1 MKPDSGQMNHVFYAH
16 TPNHIKEWHRLEN
29 HLIKVAQSA
38 SKFSTVFNLSD
49 LAFLAGLFHDLGK
62 ATPEFQQY
70 LRSCAEGKFRSPTPH
85 SPWGALLAWKILPQN
100 LGLDI
105 ALVVAGHHAGLG
117 EKGVLTA
124 SLQNLHSQ
132 AQESLK
138 SIHEFLTSLPKEFL
152 NKKIHTHSLDYLKRE
167 LRLRFLLSALV
178 DADRLDTEN
187 HFDPE
192 LAARRKGTPDLPL
205 LWEKFARHQ
214 EQLLKQAEPTEVNR
228 VRREVYEA
236 CLAAASLS
244 PGLFRLTVPTGGG
257 KTLSSLGFALRH
269 ALLHRKRRVVV
280 AIPYTSI
287 IDQSAKVYRKV
298 LGDDA
303 VVEHHS
309 LTEVK
314 VRTKEEESQDPVAVR
329 LSLATE
335 NWDAP
340 LIVTTTVQLLES
352 LFARH
357 PSRCRKLHNLAHS
370 VIILDEVQ
378 TLPPGLLKP
387 TSDVLC
393 TLVED
398 YGVTLVLSTATQP
411 ALEKAHYLK
420 EFRGK
425 VQEIV
430 PDFKKH
436 FDRLRRV
443 RYEKLPSRLSLE
455 AFAEEL
461 KAHPRVLA
469 ILNTRREALALFD
482 YFADDIF
489 TYHLSTLLCGAHR
502 REILEIVRQ
511 RLIARQPVRLISTQV
526 VEAGVDLDF
535 SVVFRVVGPLD
546 RIVQAAGRCNREG
559 KLDSGRVIIVDLEG
573 GKAPGGPYARGLEK
587 ARMLLQFH
595 PPESL
600 HAPELYQ
607 EYFQRLFSDLDLDEE
622 NLQAYRKD
630 LNFPKVAEKYRLIKE
645 TTIPVAVPYGE
656 GPNRLK
662 EWQASPSLNAWRR
675 LQPYI
680 VNLYERE
687 VRQFLQDGWMEEV
700 TPGLYEWLGRYDPK
714 KGLVG
719 PVHDPGDLV
728 V

>member
-1 MKPDSGQMNHVFYAH
+1 MNPAFYAH
-16 TPNHIKEWHRLEN
+16 TPNYTKNWHDLKE
-29 HLIKVAQSA
+29 HLIEVARLA
-38 SKFSTVFNLSD
+38 ATFSTFFGLPD
-49 LAFLAGLFHDLGK
+49 TAFCAGLFHDLGK

-70 LRSCAEGKFRSPTPH
+70 LLSCGEGRLGSATPH
-85 SPWGALLAWKILPQN
+85 SPWGALLAWKILPQD

-105 ALVVAGHHAGLG
+105 ALVVAGHHAGLE
-117 EKGVLTA
+117 EKGALTA
-124 SLQNLHSQ
+124 RLQNLHRQ
-132 AQESLK
+132 AQGSLR
-138 SIHEFLTSLPKEFL
+138 SVHEFLTSLPKEFL
-152 NKKIHTHSLDYLKRE
+152 HRNIPTYSVDNLQRE

-178 DADRLDTEN
+178 DADRLDTEA
-187 HFDPE
+187 HFDPDQ
-192 LAARRKGTPDLPL
+192 AACRKGFPDLPL

-214 EQLLKQAEPTEVNR
+214 EQLLKRAEPTVVNCI
-228 VRREVYEA
+228 RREVYEA
-236 CLAAASLS
+236 CLEAASLS

-257 KTLSSLGFALRH
+257 KTLSSLAFALRH
-269 ALLHRKRRVVV
+269 ALLHGKRRVVV

-287 IDQSAKVYRKV
+287 IDQSAKVYREV

-309 LTEVK
+309 LLEVQA
-314 VRTKEEESQDPVAVR
+314 RTGEEESQDPVAVR
-329 LSLATE
+329 LRLATD

-387 TSDVLC
+387 TADVLC

-398 YGVTLVLSTATQP
+398 YGVSLVLSTATQP
-411 ALEKAHYLK
+411 ALDNAHYLK
-420 EFRGK
+420 EFRGE
-425 VQEIV
+425 VREIV
-430 PDFKKH
+430 PNFKRH

-443 RYEKLPSRLSLE
+443 RYEKLPSPLSLK

-461 KAHPRVLA
+461 KAHPQVLA

-482 YFADDIF
+482 YFVADPS

-502 REILEIVRQ
+502 REILETVRQ
-511 RLIARQPVRLISTQV
+511 RLKAHQPVRLVSTQV

-535 SVVFRVVGPLD
+535 PVVYRVVGPLD

-559 KLDSGRVIIVDLEG
+559 KLASGRVVVVELEE

-587 ARMLLQFH
+587 ARLLLQLH
-595 PPESL
+595 PADAL
-600 HAPELYQ
+600 HDPDLYR
-607 EYFQRLFSDLDLDEE
+607 EYFQRLFHDLNLDAE
-622 NLQAYRKD
+622 NIQAYRKD
-630 LNFPKVAEKYRLIKE
+630 LDFPKVAEKYRLIKE
-645 TTIPVAVPYGE
+645 ATFLVVVPYGE
-656 GPNRLK
+656 GPNRLE
-662 EWQASPSLNAWRR
+662 EWQASPSLKAWRR
-675 LQPYI
+675 LQPYL

-687 VRQFLQDGWMEEV
+687 MRQFLHDGCLEEV
-700 TPGLYEWLGRYDPK
+700 TPGLFRWLGGYDPR

-719 PVHDPGDLV
+719 PVHDPCDLV